1 MNIPKK
7 LKKEIK
13 DYCVLNNITDIDA
26 FILKCLKQGVYIE
39 KYGTTPFKIG
49 SSESQIVEKEII
61 KEVEKIIEV
70 PIEKI
75 VEKEIIK
82 EVEKIIEVPVTDDEY
97 SKKLQI
103 KINELS
109 DKIIQLEGLLSK
121 EKKNVEELLNS
132 DEGVVIKLQQKI
144 KNLTT
149 QLEIEKNRH
158 YVPPKNENIKDDKSS
173 KFGLRNVISWVSKS
187 ERKDDDNDLYGE

>member
-1 MNIPKK
+1 MEIPKK
-7 LKKEIK
+7 LRKEIK
-13 DYCVLNNITDIDA
+13 DYCVLNNITDVDT
-26 FILKCLKQGVYIE
+26 FILKCLKQGVYVE

-49 SSESQIVEKEII
+49 NIEPQIIEKEII

-82 EVEKIIEVPVTDDEY
+82 EVEKIVEVPVTDDEY
-97 SKKLQI
+97 SKKLQN
-103 KINELS
+103 KIDVLS
-109 DKIIQLEGLLSK
+109 DKIKELENLLSK

-132 DEGVVIKLQQKI
+132 DEGVVRKLQQKI

-158 YVPPKNENIKDDKSS
+158 YKPPKKEKVKDEKPS
-173 KFGLRNVISWVSKS
+173 KLGLRNVISWVSKS
-187 ERKDDDNDLYGE
+187 ERKEDEDLYGE